1 MWDVRFYLTIDSSI
15 TALTIIKR
23 FFFYYLFI
31 FLIYFLLFYC
41 KFSSGP
47 QINSL
52 QANSCL
58 VWGGGL
64 RHPPYQSWTWLCKAS
79 LATNWYFQIIA
90 YLFLNQNRQNPGT
103 AENKKKR
110 RKNKNKQKEN
120 FGLNMECSPE
130 FLTVWRLIC
139 YDVAP
144 PGLWFGFVHFHN

>member
-1 MWDVRFYLTIDSSI
+1 M
-15 TALTIIKR
+15 
-23 FFFYYLFI
+23 FFFFYLFI

-110 RKNKNKQKEN
+110 RKNKNKQKKTKRKLWTEY
-120 FGLNMECSPE
+120 GMLSWILDCMEADLLRRRP
-130 FLTVWRLIC
+130 TRLVIWVC
-139 YDVAP
+139 K
-144 PGLWFGFVHFHN
+144 FS